1 MVAQLTVPKDIA
13 DSVRNLVESGAFPDT
28 DTVLREAMQ
37 LLKDQQE
44 EQRFLASI
52 EEARRDHAE
61 GRSSPSNDETWAR
74 IMANGLAKF
83 EKGISPNPD
92 VCPEY

>member
-13 DSVRNLVESGAFPDT
+13 DSVRGLVDSGAFPDT

-37 LLKDQQE
+37 LLTDQQE

-52 EEARRDHAE
+52 EEARRSRAE
-61 GRSSPSNDETWAR
+61 GRSLPWNEDTKTR
-74 IMANGLAKF
+74 IREEAMEMIRL
-83 EKGISPNPD
+83 GIPPDSD
-92 VCPEY
+92 VCPE

>member
-13 DSVRNLVESGAFPDT
+13 DTVNDLVATGAFPDT

-37 LLKDQQE
+37 LLIDQQE

-52 EEARRDHAE
+52 EQARRDHAE
-61 GRSSPSNDETWAR
+61 GRSLPWNDETKKRIWEEGLEMAR
-74 IMANGLAKF
+74 L
-83 EKGISPNPD
+83 GIPPNPV
-92 VCPEY
+92 VCPE